1 MYDKTKVS
9 KVVDSVGGTT
19 QYEYDSM
26 GRISKEK
33 DSSGNILRSFSY
45 DTYGQLVRENNAEL
59 DKTFVFE
66 YNNNGGITKVKEYAY
81 STSSTPT
88 GTATEKTNTYDLQV
102 EPRLLS
108 LPLLGQLSKRGWIHL
123 KRLLDK
129 NK

>member
-59 DKTFVFE
+59 DKTFVLSII
-66 YNNNGGITKVKEYAY
+66 ITEALLRSRSMLTRPAV
-81 STSSTPT
+81 PLT

>member
-66 YNNNGGITKVKEYAY
+66 YNNNGGITLRSRSMLTRPAVPLQARQLKRQ
-81 STSSTPT
+81 TPT
-88 GTATEKTNTYDLQV
+88 IVPIPTD
-102 EPRLLS
+102 
-108 LPLLGQLSKRGWIHL
+108 
-123 KRLLDK
+123 
-129 NK
+129 

>member
-45 DTYGQLVRENNAEL
+45 NTYGQLVRENNAEL
-59 DKTFVFE
+59 DKTFVLSII
-66 YNNNGGITKVKEYAY
+66 ITEALLRSRSMLTRPAV
-81 STSSTPT
+81 PLT

-108 LPLLGQLSKRGWIHL
+108 LSLLGQLSKRGWIHL

>member
-1 MYDKTKVS
+1 MS
-9 KVVDSVGGTT
+9 M
-19 QYEYDSM
+19 DSM

-59 DKTFVFE
+59 DKTFVLSII
-66 YNNNGGITKVKEYAY
+66 ITEALLRSRSMLTRPAV
-81 STSSTPT
+81 PLT

>member
-9 KVVDSVGGTT
+9 KVVDSVDGTT

-59 DKTFVFE
+59 DKTFVLSII
-66 YNNNGGITKVKEYAY
+66 ITEALLRSRSMLTRPAV
-81 STSSTPT
+81 PLT